1 MAQLQLLVEQL
12 EQPVE
17 SGLPDLIFVGG
28 SSPVVEAI
36 LCLLNLDLQAIGHT
50 FLQLAT
56 DFDQNLG
63 CRWTTR
69 HLVIPLE

>member
-1 MAQLQLLVEQL
+1 MQQVRLVSELELKPEQL
-12 EQPVE
+12 V
-17 SGLPDLIFVGG
+17 LDLFAADGNALEV
-28 SSPVVEAI
+28 ATT
-36 LCLLNLDLQAIGHT
+36 LCLLNLDLLATGHT
-50 FLQLAT
+50 FPQLAT